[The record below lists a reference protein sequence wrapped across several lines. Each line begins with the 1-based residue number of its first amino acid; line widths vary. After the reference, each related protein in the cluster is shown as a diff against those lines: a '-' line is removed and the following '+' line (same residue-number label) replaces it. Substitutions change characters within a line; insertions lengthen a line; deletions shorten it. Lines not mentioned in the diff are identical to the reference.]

1 MTTTYMIDSVD
12 LNASNAQP
20 IADKYAVAYYV
31 GGSAYAGGS
40 VQDFSKIDFKNGYLP
55 IYVPQLTDNI
65 DIVAEDINKVS
76 GTNIA
81 FDIEVD
87 AQNVSAWKSF
97 FAQLSSKVSGKR
109 FILYTPYDLI
119 TQYATGEW
127 VPPGIWV
134 PLWTVTNPTDLL
146 IRLETVLDPTPLN
159 PHNIPGIPNDE
170 WEVLGQRA
178 WQFAND
184 TSLHIFGI
192 PVDVSVID
200 SEMLNFSTESIYV
213 VQPGDTLYGIANK
226 LHVSFQDLLANNLN
240 LLNSV
245 AQLHGMANSQ
255 NGRWIF
261 PGEKLV
267 V

>member
-1 MTTTYMIDSVD
+1 MS
-12 LNASNAQP
+12 
-20 IADKYAVAYYV
+20 
-31 GGSAYAGGS
+31 
-40 VQDFSKIDFKNGYLP
+40 
-55 IYVPQLTDNI
+55 
-65 DIVAEDINKVS
+65 
-76 GTNIA
+76 
-81 FDIEVD
+81 
-87 AQNVSAWKSF
+87 KSF

-119 TQYATGEW
+119 TEYATGDW
-127 VPPGIWV
+127 VPSGIWV
-134 PLWTVTNPTDLL
+134 PLWTVTSTGDLL
-146 IRLETVLDPTPLN
+146 NWLNSPPLN
-159 PHNIPGIPNDE
+159 PHAIPGIPNNE

-200 SEMLNFSTESIYV
+200 SEMLNFSTQSIYV

-245 AQLHGMANSQ
+245 AQLHGMVNSQ

-261 PGEKLV
+261 PGTKLV